1 MRDYKGLYYNESKER
16 KFFEGGAHFRY
27 KDLFKLLVSLGGIL
41 TEDNSKNGT
50 TLKNNNVYTTINK
63 NINSI
68 TEKEKYKKSRPRT
81 RNINNL
87 NFINNPNTKISLN
100 SNMPQKRSN
109 LSINNLNHIRHKNF
123 IIKDLNL
130 FEEKIT
136 NNKNYNKNNKTTFF
150 APNTQRYHNNNLA
163 KTLLNKKTNKYIN
176 EPINSNNNDE
186 SKNYNNLMNYMKYI
200 HSKNKSVTFLKTDR
214 NNSNNNNIDK
224 LNKIK
229 INKKIIYL
237 DKNNLINIKKKIK
250 INTDNINNLN
260 SDENEKYRNI
270 FNKKN
275 NCLMIYSKSK
285 INLSKPRLNTQ
296 INNFGHY
303 IKKSRNIVNKNYLN
317 YLKSLDNNENK
328 IYNNNINYNLFN
340 NIINKDEYNNND
352 ISSTIYINNK
362 TINSI
367 SVDKNTTM
375 YNNKEK
381 PNKNGKKV
389 FQKYVKK
396 KINKFQN
403 FNKTNLTK
411 NNGKKIISRNINS
424 LNSGFNNQNIKYKTS
439 FGMDNIN

>member
-1 MRDYKGLYYNESKER
+1 MKLTGRKRKKSHNLITNKESLKYRKGRKER
-16 KFFEGGAHFRY
+16 T
-27 KDLFKLLVSLGGIL
+27 DC
-41 TEDNSKNGT
+41 
-50 TLKNNNVYTTINK
+50 
-63 NINSI
+63 
-68 TEKEKYKKSRPRT
+68 
-81 RNINNL
+81 
-87 NFINNPNTKISLN
+87 
-100 SNMPQKRSN
+100 
-109 LSINNLNHIRHKNF
+109 
-123 IIKDLNL
+123 
-130 FEEKIT
+130 
-136 NNKNYNKNNKTTFF
+136 
-150 APNTQRYHNNNLA
+150 TQRYHNNNLA

-214 NNSNNNNIDK
+214 SNSNNNNIDK
-224 LNKIK
+224 LNKMK

-317 YLKSLDNNENK
+317 YLKSLDNYENK
-328 IYNNNINYNLFN
+328 IYNNNINYNLCN

-375 YNNKEK
+375 YNNKEN

>member
-27 KDLFKLLVSLGGIL
+27 KDLFKVLVSLGGIL

-136 NNKNYNKNNKTTFF
+136 NNKIYNKNNKTTFF

-214 NNSNNNNIDK
+214 SNSNNNNIDK
-224 LNKIK
+224 LNKMK
-229 INKKIIYL
+229 INKKITYL

-317 YLKSLDNNENK
+317 YLKSLDNYENK

-375 YNNKEK
+375 YNNKEN